1 MKNFNKTFQK
11 AANLLKEVEE
21 IDSPLINIFCH
32 DDKLSVTFWRP
43 NMIDYFEI
51 VVYSNDGEIVI
62 DKNCDYIFEDWPNRR
77 INEDDFDLIKRLV
90 DEFYKY

>member
-1 MKNFNKTFQK
+1 
-11 AANLLKEVEE
+11 
-21 IDSPLINIFCH
+21 
-32 DDKLSVTFWRP
+32 
-43 NMIDYFEI
+43 MIDYFEI